1 MTSANQHF
9 RALRI
14 LFEQQ
19 SCWMIDPLA
28 QRLPQPLRR
37 VG

>member
-28 QRLPQPLRR
+28 QELGCSPS
-37 VG
+37 G